1 LDFIHDDPLLVA
13 LRNPIAEALG
23 RGEQLGVDLIIEHV
37 EEQGVGKGWCNQA
50 VLPTPRGPNKKKL
63 CRGSAEVVVHT

>member
-37 EEQGVGKGWCNQA
+37 EEQGVGK
-50 VLPTPRGPNKKKL
+50 VLVQPGGLTYAAG
-63 CRGSAEVVVHT
+63 AEQKEALPGFC